1 MSPSDN
7 DETFFYSFN
16 TVVGALEGTLP
27 LRQAQGQGDKRIN
40 FLQTKTIL
48 EFHIFFRFIKDDRV
62 LLNPY
67 TLITMHEKIII
78 LDFGGQYAHLIA
90 SRIRRLNVLAEIMA
104 PDEANAKNLNHD
116 NIKGIILS
124 GGPQSVFEKDSPST
138 DPKIFAL
145 GKPVL
150 GLCYGHQYFAH
161 ALGGKVAPG
170 ITGEFGRS
178 EFTQDQ
184 KCPIFKDVPA
194 LSTVWMNHV
203 DAVGEFAPGFEI
215 CGNTPHCKTAA
226 AWDKKRNFYSLQ
238 FHIEVTH
245 TEFGEKMFNN
255 FLDICGCQRDWSV
268 EKFFEE
274 QEKYLKKVVGDKNV
288 FLFVSGG
295 VDSTVSFALLTKV
308 FGPKRV
314 KGLFVDTG
322 MMRQGEVKQ
331 VEESVRAIGA
341 DLTTLREA
349 DYFLGKLK
357 GVADPEKKREI
368 IGHAFLDVQNKFFTE
383 QKLHDNWLLAQGTI
397 YPDTIETGGTKHA
410 SKIKTHHN
418 RAPEVQKLIDA
429 GKIIEPIKE
438 LYKDEVRRLGEHLGL
453 PHDLVWRHPFPGP
466 GLGVRILC
474 SDDIFDEPLVGKV
487 SGFTLQEN
495 KKPFIVLPIKSVG
508 VQGDFRTYKHPAIL
522 TKLPGEKTLDNLE
535 KHATRLINHYKDINR
550 CIFPLGQSFK
560 GYIKHVKISKTDVS
574 TKRVKLLQK
583 ADHIVTRTLREMNLY
598 EKVWQF
604 PTVLLPIAFNKVG
617 KESIVLRPIDSIDA
631 MSASVG
637 KLPWEFFEKVANEIL
652 QDTEISAVFLDVTS
666 KPPGTIE
673 WE

>member
-1 MSPSDN
+1 
-7 DETFFYSFN
+7 
-16 TVVGALEGTLP
+16 
-27 LRQAQGQGDKRIN
+27 
-40 FLQTKTIL
+40 
-48 EFHIFFRFIKDDRV
+48 
-62 LLNPY
+62 
-67 TLITMHEKIII
+67 MHEKIII

-90 SRIRRLNVLAEIMA
+90 SRIRRLNVLAEIMS
-104 PDEANAKNLNHD
+104 PDEANAENMSDEK
-116 NIKGIILS
+116 IKGIILS
-124 GGPQSVFEKDSPST
+124 GGPQSVFAEDSPST
-138 DPKIFAL
+138 DPAIFEL
-145 GKPVL
+145 GIPVL

-161 ALGGKVAPG
+161 ALGGTVAPG
-170 ITGEFGRS
+170 TTGEFGRS
-178 EFTQDQ
+178 EFTQDG
-184 KCPIFKDVPA
+184 KCPIFKGVPA
-194 LSTVWMNHV
+194 VSTVWMNHV
-203 DAVGEFAPGFEI
+203 DAVGEVAPGFEI
-215 CGNTPHCKTAA
+215 CGSTPHCATAA
-226 AWDKKRNFYSLQ
+226 AWDEKRNFFSLQ
-238 FHIEVTH
+238 FHGEVTH
-245 TEFGEKMFNN
+245 TEFGDTMFQN
-255 FLDICGCQRDWSV
+255 FLDICECSRDWGV
-268 EKFFEE
+268 KKFFEE
-274 QEKYLKKVVGDKNV
+274 QEKNLKEVVGDKNV

-295 VDSTVSFALLTKV
+295 VDSTVSFALLTKI
-308 FGPKRV
+308 FGADRV

-322 MMRQGEVKQ
+322 MMRQGEVEE
-331 VEESVRAIGA
+331 VETSVRAIGA
-341 DLTTLREA
+341 DLTTLSEG

-383 QKLHDNWLLAQGTI
+383 QDLHENWILAQGTI

-410 SKIKTHHN
+410 AKIKTHHN
-418 RAPEVQKLIDA
+418 RAPQVQKLIDE

-474 SDDIFDEPLVGKV
+474 SDEEIGDPIVNKV

-508 VQGDFRTYKHPAIL
+508 VQGDFRTYKHPAII

-550 CIFPLGQSFK
+550 CIFPLGQNFTGNIRQRK
-560 GYIKHVKISKTDVS
+560 VWKTDMSV
-574 TKRVKLLQK
+574 KRVKLLQK
-583 ADHIVTRTLREMNLY
+583 ADNIVTRTLREMDLY

-604 PTVLLPIAFNKVG
+604 PTVLLPISFNKTG

-652 QDTEISAVFLDVTS
+652 QDTDISAVFLDVTS

>member
-1 MSPSDN
+1 
-7 DETFFYSFN
+7 
-16 TVVGALEGTLP
+16 
-27 LRQAQGQGDKRIN
+27 
-40 FLQTKTIL
+40 
-48 EFHIFFRFIKDDRV
+48 
-62 LLNPY
+62 
-67 TLITMHEKIII
+67 MHEKIII

-90 SRIRRLNVLAEIMA
+90 SRIRRLNVLAEIMS
-104 PDEANAKNLNHD
+104 PDEANAENMSDEK
-116 NIKGIILS
+116 IKGIILS
-124 GGPQSVFEKDSPST
+124 GGPQSVFSEDSPSA
-138 DPKIFAL
+138 DPAIFKL

-161 ALGGKVAPG
+161 ALGGTVAPG
-170 ITGEFGRS
+170 MTGEFGRS
-178 EFTQDQ
+178 EFTQDE
-184 KCPIFKDVPA
+184 KCPIFKGVPA
-194 LSTVWMNHV
+194 VSTVWMNHV
-203 DAVGEFAPGFEI
+203 DAVEEFAPGFEI
-215 CGNTPHCKTAA
+215 CGSTPHCTTAA
-226 AWDKKRNFYSLQ
+226 AWDKNRNFFSLQ
-238 FHIEVTH
+238 FHGEVTH
-245 TEFGEKMFNN
+245 TEFGEQMFNN
-255 FLDICGCQRDWSV
+255 FLDICKCSRDWGV

-274 QEKYLKKVVGDKNV
+274 QEKNLKEVVGNKNV

-295 VDSTVSFALLTKV
+295 VDSTVSFALLTKI
-308 FGPKRV
+308 FGADRV

-322 MMRQGEVKQ
+322 MMRHGEVEE
-331 VEESVRAIGA
+331 VETSVRAIGA
-341 DLTTLREA
+341 DLTTLSES

-383 QKLHDNWLLAQGTI
+383 QDLHENWILAQGTI

-474 SDDIFDEPLVGKV
+474 SDEEIGDPVVNKV

-508 VQGDFRTYKHPAIL
+508 VQGDFRTYKHPAII

-550 CIFPLGQSFK
+550 CIFPLGQNFT
-560 GYIKHVKISKTDVS
+560 GNIKQRKVWKTDMS
-574 TKRVKLLQK
+574 EKRVALLQK
-583 ADHIVTRTLREMNLY
+583 TDDIVTRTLREMDLY

-604 PTVLLPIAFNKVG
+604 PTVLLPISFNKTG

-637 KLPWEFFEKVANEIL
+637 KLPWEFFEKVASEIL